1 MIVPILGC
9 ILPSIGRIKT
19 TMSNEKTT
27 IGASKVISLESASK
41 KMGLKEPLFSK
52 GLYHWVMFVLSLYT
66 RVREKLNID
75 YESFVILQVVVSHS
89 LYEINKSGDKTFA
102 ELEEQMKK
110 ITQKK
115 NIRTSK
121 LTFASIAEVLQLP
134 RETVRRKVI
143 ALSKKDILSFTS
155 YSGIKLGP
163 SYKIIYKEFVSQTT
177 KDLSTLIKKWE
188 KSGAL
193 KTLLELDK

>member
-9 ILPSIGRIKT
+9 TLPSIGRIKT

-27 IGASKVISLESASK
+27 IGVSKVISLEAASN

-89 LYEINKSGDKTFA
+89 LYEINKSGNKTFA
-102 ELEEQMKK
+102 ELEEQMSK
-110 ITQKK
+110 ITQKR
-115 NIRTSK
+115 NIKTSK

-143 ALSKKDILSFTS
+143 SLSKKDILTFNT
-155 YSGIKLGP
+155 YGGIKLGP
-163 SYKIIYKEFVSQTT
+163 SYKTIYKDFVSQTT
-177 KDLSTLIKKWE
+177 LDLSSLIKKWE

-193 KTLLELDK
+193 KILLDLDK

>member
-9 ILPSIGRIKT
+9 NIPKLGRMKT
-19 TMSNEKTT
+19 NMSNEKT
-27 IGASKVISLESASK
+27 IMGINKIVSLAEVNK
-41 KMGLKEPLFSK
+41 ERGVKEPPFSK
-52 GLYHWVMFVLSLYT
+52 GLYHWVMFILSLYT
-66 RVREKLNID
+66 RVKEKLEID
-75 YESFVILQVVVSHS
+75 FESFVILQVVVSHS
-89 LYEINKSGDKTFA
+89 LYETNKSGTKSFSD
-102 ELEEQMKK
+102 LEEQMEK

-115 NIRTSK
+115 YLNKRK

-143 ALSKKDILSFTS
+143 TLNKKNILSFNT

-163 SYKIIYKEFVSQTT
+163 SYKTIYKDFVTQTT
-177 KDLSTLIKKWE
+177 LDLSSLVNKWE

-193 KTLLELDK
+193 KNLLELGK

>member
-9 ILPSIGRIKT
+9 ILHIIGRVKT
-19 TMSNEKTT
+19 NMSNEKTK
-27 IGASKVISLESASK
+27 IGVSKVISLEEATKEKS
-41 KMGLKEPLFSK
+41 LKEPLFSK

-89 LYEINKSGDKTFA
+89 LYEINKTGNKTFA
-102 ELEEQMKK
+102 ELEEHMAS

-115 NIRTSK
+115 SIRTSK

-143 ALSKKDILSFTS
+143 SLSKKNILSFNT

-163 SYKIIYKEFVSQTT
+163 SYKVIYKDFVSQTT
-177 KDLSTLIKKWE
+177 LDLSSLMKKWE
-188 KSGAL
+188 KTGAL

>member
-1 MIVPILGC
+1 LIVPILGC
-9 ILPSIGRIKT
+9 ILHIIGRVKT
-19 TMSNEKTT
+19 NMSNEKTK
-27 IGASKVISLESASK
+27 IGVSKVISLEEATKEKS
-41 KMGLKEPLFSK
+41 LKEPLFSK

-89 LYEINKSGDKTFA
+89 LYEINKTGNKTFA
-102 ELEEQMKK
+102 ELEEHMAS

-115 NIRTSK
+115 SIRTSK

-143 ALSKKDILSFTS
+143 SLSKKNILSFNT

-163 SYKIIYKEFVSQTT
+163 SYKVIYKDFVSQTT
-177 KDLSTLIKKWE
+177 LDLSSLMKKWE
-188 KSGAL
+188 KTGAL

>member
-1 MIVPILGC
+1 
-9 ILPSIGRIKT
+9 
-19 TMSNEKTT
+19 MSNEKTT